1 MSFFN
6 NRGNNS
12 GSGETIII
20 QRDEVSEEFTATA
33 NQTIFTSIPNKGK
46 LLRVVV
52 GGVEQFSPKS
62 YTSTGAGS
70 FTLVAGVPVGTF
82 VVGVYQQ

>member
-6 NRGNNS
+6 NKGNS

-20 QRDEVSEEFTATA
+20 QRNEIAEEFTATA
-33 NQTIFTSIPNKGK
+33 NQTVFTSIPNKGK

-62 YTSTGAGS
+62 YTSAGVGS
-70 FTLVAGVPVGTF
+70 FTLTAGVPVGTS
-82 VVGVYQQ
+82 VVGIYQQ